1 MGLFD
6 RFLGGKPT
14 QPAQPQGWG
23 RHAASGDDQAVERYR
38 YLLRTASPE
47 TLEQTHAEAFAKLT
61 PDQRQRVLQELSTEL
76 PEAERATV
84 LRAGE
89 SPATLA
95 RAATRAELRQPGTLE
110 RTFGRVGGGAG
121 GIGLGGMM
129 AGTLLSTMAGAVLG
143 TALANTFFD
152 NASSDA
158 GTSQDADAGGDAGGY
173 SDAGDAGGFDGDA
186 GGVDS
191 GGMDV

>member
-6 RFLGGKPT
+6 RFLGGRQAPQT
-14 QPAQPQGWG
+14 PQPQGWG
-23 RHAASGDDQAVERYR
+23 RNAATGDDQAVERYR

-47 TLEQTHAEAFAKLT
+47 TIEQTHAEAFAKLT
-61 PDQRQRVLQELSTEL
+61 PEQRRRVLDELSAEL
-76 PEAERATV
+76 PEAERTTV

-121 GIGLGGMM
+121 GGIGLGGLM
-129 AGTLLSTMAGAVLG
+129 AGTFLSTMAGAVLG

-152 NASSDA
+152 HASSDA
-158 GTSQDADAGGDAGGY
+158 GVAHDTDSNADTDGF
-173 SDAGDAGGFDGDA
+173 SEAGDAGGFDGGFD
-186 GGVDS
+186 

>member
-6 RFLGGKPT
+6 RFLGGRQAP
-14 QPAQPQGWG
+14 QPQSQSWG
-23 RHAASGDDQAVERYR
+23 RNAADNDDQAVERYR

-47 TLEQTHAEAFAKLT
+47 TIEQTHAEAFAKLT
-61 PDQRQRVLQELSTEL
+61 PEQRRRVLDELSAEF
-76 PEAERATV
+76 PESERTTV

-110 RTFGRVGGGAG
+110 RTFGRVGGGVGG
-121 GIGLGGMM
+121 GIGLGGLM

-143 TALANTFFD
+143 TALAHTFFD
-152 NASSDA
+152 HDSSGAGDA
-158 GTSQDADAGGDAGGY
+158 HDVDAAGDADGFA
-173 SDAGDAGGFDGDA
+173 DAGDAGGFDGGFD
-186 GGVDS
+186 GGGIDI
-191 GGMDV
+191 

>member
-6 RFLGGKPT
+6 RFLGGT
-14 QPAQPQGWG
+14 QPPQPQSQGWG
-23 RHAASGDDQAVERYR
+23 RNAATGDDQAVERYR

-47 TLEQTHAEAFAKLT
+47 TIEQTHAEAFAKLT
-61 PDQRQRVLQELSTEL
+61 PDQRRRVLDELSAEL
-76 PEAERATV
+76 PEAERTTV

-110 RTFGRVGGGAG
+110 RTFGRVGSGVGG
-121 GIGLGGMM
+121 GIGMGGLM

-152 NASSDA
+152 HGSSDA
-158 GTSQDADAGGDAGGY
+158 GSAHDADAGGDGGGF
-173 SDAGDAGGFDGDA
+173 SEAGDADGFDGGGFDG
-186 GGVDS
+186 GI
-191 GGMDV
+191 DV

>member
-6 RFLGGKPT
+6 RFLGGKQAP
-14 QPAQPQGWG
+14 QPQPQGWG
-23 RHAASGDDQAVERYR
+23 RDAANGDDQAVERYR

-47 TLEQTHAEAFAKLT
+47 TIEQTHAEAFARLS
-61 PDQRQRVLQELSTEL
+61 PEQRRRVLDELSAQL

-110 RTFGRVGGGAG
+110 RTFGRVGSGAG

-152 NASSDA
+152 HGSADA
-158 GTSQDADAGGDAGGY
+158 GTTADADAAGDGGFAE
-173 SDAGDAGGFDGDA
+173 AGDAGGLDGGFDGGFDI
-186 GGVDS
+186 
-191 GGMDV
+191 

>member
-6 RFLGGKPT
+6 RLMGGT
-14 QPAQPQGWG
+14 QGPQPPQQQGWG
-23 RHAASGDDQAVERYR
+23 RNAATGDDQAVERYR
-38 YLLRTASPE
+38 YLLRTASPD
-47 TLEQTHAEAFAKLT
+47 TIEQTHAEAFAQLT
-61 PDQRQRVLQELSTEL
+61 PEQRKRVLDELSMEL
-76 PEAERATV
+76 PEGERTTV

-110 RTFGRVGGGAG
+110 RTFGRVGSGAGG

-158 GTSQDADAGGDAGGY
+158 GAGQEADAGGDGGGL
-173 SDAGDAGGFDGDA
+173 SDAGDAGGFDGGFD
-186 GGVDS
+186 GGI
-191 GGMDV
+191 DV

>member
-14 QPAQPQGWG
+14 QPVQPQGWG

-158 GTSQDADAGGDAGGY
+158 GTPQEADAGGDAGGY

-186 GGVDS
+186 GGFDS